1 MSIAIEEYQ
10 VTGGPPV
17 PGGIAG
23 HGRPL
28 VLLDENGKKPKNVR
42 VETFAIDEFKEGTR
56 FRDAVNL
63 YVFDKQL
70 RTLALD
76 ALERIEVA
84 IRVEISHTLCL
95 TQARTAVRGFC
106 SQLEFGYMPHAAAP
120 VVWQAS
126 AVGRARARNSS
137 NTTRLSTGCRWRCGL
152 LAKLGTWYVVH
163 ALQRHARAGAGQD
176 RRPLWP
182 ERRACFCHLVTQPE
196 LFAQRLRTPQPPLES
211 KCRRSAQALPP
222 MNHARPSTAKRP
234 VWAIC
239 RQRAQKSHRAG
250 GLNA

>member
-1 MSIAIEEYQ
+1 MAADGPERAIDYLRRI
-10 VTGGPPV
+10 GCYRLSGYWF
-17 PGGIAG
+17 AL
-23 HGRPL
+23 RKRSDPL
-28 VLLDENGKKPKNVR
+28 VLLDENGKKPKSVR
-42 VETFAIDEFKEGTR
+42 VETFAIDEVKEGTR
-56 FRDAVNL
+56 FQDAVDL
-63 YVFDKQL
+63 YAFDKQL
-70 RTLALD
+70 RMPALD

-95 TQARTAVRGFC
+95 PQARTAVRGFC

-196 LFAQRLRTPQPPLES
+196 LFAQRLRTPPPPLQS
-211 KCRRSAQALPP
+211 KCRRSAQAATDEPCAP
-222 MNHARPSTAKRP
+222 R
-234 VWAIC
+234 
-239 RQRAQKSHRAG
+239 HRKTS
-250 GLNA
+250 GLGNL

>member
-1 MSIAIEEYQ
+1 LAELPGAAPAAQESWHVSGWRGASDRLSASHWLLSAQWAI
-10 VTGGPPV
+10 GSL
-17 PGGIAG
+17 
-23 HGRPL
+23 RKRSDPL

-70 RTLALD
+70 RTPALD

-106 SQLEFGYMPHAAAP
+106 SQLVSGYMPYAAAP

-137 NTTRLSTGCRWRCGL
+137 NTTRLSTDCRWRSGL
-152 LAKLGTWYVVH
+152 LAKLETLVRCPRFT
-163 ALQRHARAGAGQD
+163 A
-176 RRPLWP
+176 
-182 ERRACFCHLVTQPE
+182 ACAC
-196 LFAQRLRTPQPPLES
+196 RGRTGSPTTL
-211 KCRRSAQALPP
+211 A
-222 MNHARPSTAKRP
+222 
-234 VWAIC
+234 
-239 RQRAQKSHRAG
+239 
-250 GLNA
+250 